1 MVRRRITAIVA
12 AAAVLLALLSGSSA
26 ASLPS
31 ATLTCS
37 DTVAPGALLAARLHL
52 EGDGL
57 SGVSFDLQYSDAL
70 TIVSCYQLSAGW
82 TLTYRDDYPERRSGR
97 VAVYCSDGRSALD
110 VMILMAAGQ
119 VVPGRPVTLT
129 VSNLAATDGSTE
141 TELGTLTWQAAFVS
155 DPMDLNGDGNLDAS
169 DLQCLFTYLS
179 TGSIVGSLHS
189 VPQQFI
195 ASADINGDG
204 AVNILDYQALYDRLS
219 Q

>member
-1 MVRRRITAIVA
+1 MVRRRITAIAA

-110 VMILMAAGQ
+110 VMMAAGQ
-119 VVPGRPVTLT
+119 VVPGRPVTLI

-141 TELGTLTWQAAFVS
+141 TELGRRTWQAAFVS
-155 DPMDLNGDGNLDAS
+155 DPLDLNGDGNLDAS

-179 TGSIVGSLHS
+179 TGSIVGSLQS

-195 ASADINGDG
+195 ASADVNGDG

>member
-1 MVRRRITAIVA
+1 MVRKRIISIVA

-26 ASLPS
+26 APLPS

-37 DTVAPGALLAARLHL
+37 DTVAPGAQLVARLHL

-57 SGVSFDLQYSDAL
+57 SGVSFDLQYSDGL
-70 TIVSCYQLSAGW
+70 TFVNCYQLSDGW

-97 VAVYCSDGRSALD
+97 AVAYCSDGRGTLD
-110 VMILMAAGQ
+110 VMILMTAGQ

-129 VSNLAATDGSTE
+129 VSNLTATDGSTE
-141 TELGTLTWQAAFVS
+141 TELGRRTWQAAFVN
-155 DPMDLNGDGNLDAS
+155 DPLDLNGDGNQDAS

-179 TGSIVGSLHS
+179 TGSIVGNMQAD
-189 VPQQFI
+189 PQRYI
-195 ASADINGDG
+195 ASADINDDG
-204 AVNILDYQALYDRLS
+204 AINILDYQALYMRLF